1 MGVFERG
8 IRAVGVIS
16 SAVLCGC
23 FPHAQGIDLAKVSN
37 AERAQAAAV
46 QVYTIGQTAPKPE
59 SIIGRVTAFSC
70 KYLVSD
76 APASRDD
83 ALEQLQV
90 KALRVGADALIN
102 VTFDSRGEELG
113 ANCWE
118 TVQASGTAVH
128 LGPVR

>member
-1 MGVFERG
+1 MLLTWGSFERG

-59 SIIGRVTAFSC
+59 FDHR
-70 KYLVSD
+70 
-76 APASRDD
+76 PRDG
-83 ALEQLQV
+83 LLLQIS
-90 KALRVGADALIN
+90 RVGRASL
-102 VTFDSRGEELG
+102 SR
-113 ANCWE
+113 
-118 TVQASGTAVH
+118 
-128 LGPVR
+128 